1 MHFTNAGGNKVELA
15 PGCTARWDPIGG
27 GLIRYFLENGLK
39 IEFQKGRNSD
49 SKLDQADDFG
59 TFRTRALIAARIF
72 DLNIEQVG
80 ETNAFKFVAS

>member
-1 MHFTNAGGNKVELA
+1 MKITKLLILLKV
-15 PGCTARWDPIGG
+15 I
-27 GLIRYFLENGLK
+27 IFLLVLLLSK
-39 IEFQKGRNSD
+39 IKKGESPLFNWWT
-49 SKLDQADDFG
+49 LADDFG